1 MHNFCDGCFIGSA
14 FHLCGESMGWSVTA
28 ATVYHEIAQEMSD
41 YVVLTDPEQGRLQ
54 PWQAI
59 IFNFLSGL
67 SVVLGVLVI
76 LAQDMSNLDVGM
88 ILAFGGGVYLQIG
101 ESSYICRAK
110 RYK

>member
-1 MHNFCDGCFIGSA
+1 
-14 FHLCGESMGWSVTA
+14 
-28 ATVYHEIAQEMSD
+28 VYHEIAQEMSD

-59 IFNFLSGL
+59 ILNSLSGL

-101 ESSYICRAK
+101 ESSYICRAQ
-110 RYK
+110 RYKWHSKI